1 MEKRKFESLSKEE
14 LAKFRKLMNLWL
26 DKLHVGDIM
35 LFPMNEEDQKYIDKD
50 VNGRECFNS
59 YKK

>member
-35 LFPMNEEDQKYIDKD
+35 LFPMNEEDQQYIDKD
-50 VNGRECFNS
+50 VNGREYFNS